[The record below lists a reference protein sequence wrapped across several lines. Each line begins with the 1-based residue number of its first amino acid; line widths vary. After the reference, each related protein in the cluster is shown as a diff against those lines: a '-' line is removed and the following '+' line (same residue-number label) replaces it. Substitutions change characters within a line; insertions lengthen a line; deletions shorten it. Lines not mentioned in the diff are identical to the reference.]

1 VPVRRKKLKNIK
13 VVVVDDQTV
22 IREGMV
28 SILSYQSDINVVGQ
42 AKDGIEAINIC
53 RQAKPDVV
61 LLDLVMPNMDGF
73 HAIPEILNVSPNSK
87 ILILTGYSDAE
98 KVSRAI
104 RTGAIGYLLKDSP
117 WDQHMQAIRTVSTG
131 QSYIDSTVAMK
142 VIQEVTAEGKDEER
156 PTEQLTEREKQTLTL
171 IAKGLKNKEIADRLV
186 VHERT
191 IAKYVGNILAKL
203 HLENRTQVA
212 LYAIN
217 QGLHL
222 SEEDEK

>member
-1 VPVRRKKLKNIK
+1 MKDIK

-28 SILSYQSDINVVGQ
+28 SILSYQSDIKVVGQ

-53 RQAKPDVV
+53 RQEKPDVV

-73 HAIPEILNVSPNSK
+73 QAIPEILAISPNSK

-104 RTGAIGYLLKDSP
+104 RSGAIGYLLKDSP

-142 VIQEVTAEGKDEER
+142 VIQEVTSEEETDER
-156 PTEQLTEREKQTLTL
+156 SPAEQLTEREKQTLTL
-171 IAKGLKNKEIADRLV
+171 IAKGLKNKEIADRLF

-222 SEEDEK
+222 SEEE